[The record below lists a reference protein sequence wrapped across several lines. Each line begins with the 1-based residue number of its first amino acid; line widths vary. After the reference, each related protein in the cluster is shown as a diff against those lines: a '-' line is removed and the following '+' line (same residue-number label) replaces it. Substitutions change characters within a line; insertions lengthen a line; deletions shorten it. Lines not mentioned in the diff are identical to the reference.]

1 MERANDRHKRLVS
14 GVGSHRGDCSHCVV
28 HWFRSQRRGVGL
40 SVTLC
45 SERCIEL
52 QVGRERLSFL
62 GDWEKER
69 EREPGERTSV
79 TISQDFHPCT

>member
-1 MERANDRHKRLVS
+1 M
-14 GVGSHRGDCSHCVV
+14 V

-45 SERCIEL
+45 SKRCIEL

-69 EREPGERTSV
+69 ERARGENQCYNKSGLSPLHVMSGLLFLRLRVWKDFRKPGEQPNKT
-79 TISQDFHPCT
+79 